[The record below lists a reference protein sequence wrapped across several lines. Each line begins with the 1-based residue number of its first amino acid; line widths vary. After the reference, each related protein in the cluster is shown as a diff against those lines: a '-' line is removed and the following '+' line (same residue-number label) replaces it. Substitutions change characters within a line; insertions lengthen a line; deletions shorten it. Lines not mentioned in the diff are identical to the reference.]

1 MPGRGQ
7 ANIGTWPKSS
17 VSSRGLG
24 ITWIAKAT
32 IGTFCSD
39 FVVRKCLHSLFA
51 ATLFF
56 PFSEENINQNGAF
69 FLCSHV
75 INKWHWLV
83 HKNPALRN
91 LHPVAYPAYGHSGH
105 ALCLWLWGV
114 HPVCKVRRH
123 DRIWRKR
130 KSTRSQHEPQ
140 KPCCGSLHAKKSAV
154 KASYQSVAPT
164 SHQ

>member
-51 ATLFF
+51 VTLFF

-75 INKWHWLV
+75 TRLV

-91 LHPVAYPAYGHSGH
+91 LHPVAYPASGHSGH
-105 ALCLWLWGV
+105 ALCLWLWGSIQCAKCGGMTAFDGNV
-114 HPVCKVRRH
+114 N
-123 DRIWRKR
+123 
-130 KSTRSQHEPQ
+130 QHAANMSPRNLAVELCMQ
-140 KPCCGSLHAKKSAV
+140 K
-154 KASYQSVAPT
+154 KAP
-164 SHQ
+164 